1 MLSIA
6 RRCVPFTP
14 FDRDLSSAIVTLV
27 SAAGCYGS
35 DQEAFPTE
43 DPGDV
48 SYRVIDGATETS
60 SLRIA
65 HHHYDHSEADTDP
78 NIVFPLDTLRELA
91 AEGFIASINDK
102 HYSYGFTTRL
112 RELYETTFPEIAD
125 LVERSRTKLVLLT
138 AGCPETCHRSI
149 GNLAREIESRGVP
162 TLIISASPAATES
175 VRPPRAMTFDG
186 SEIGRVV
193 GRAGDRATHKSVV
206 KAALEMFTHD
216 TPPGKVVRKAIDAA
230 RMTATM
236 TPG

>member
-14 FDRDLSSAIVTLV
+14 FDKDLSTAIVTLV
-27 SAAGCYGS
+27 SATGCYAS
-35 DQEAFPTE
+35 DQEPFPTE

-48 SYRVIDGATETS
+48 SYRVIGGATETS
-60 SLRIA
+60 ALRIA

-91 AEGFIASINDK
+91 NDGFIAGINDK

-125 LVERSRTKLVLLT
+125 KVERSKTKLVLLT

-149 GNLAREIESRGVP
+149 GNMAREIEARGVP

-186 SEIGRVV
+186 SDIGRIV
-193 GRAGDRATHKSVV
+193 GRAGERAFHKEVV
-206 KAALEMFTHD
+206 RAALEMFTHD
-216 TPPGKVVRKAIDAA
+216 TPPGKVVRKNVSL
-230 RMTATM
+230 
-236 TPG
+236 